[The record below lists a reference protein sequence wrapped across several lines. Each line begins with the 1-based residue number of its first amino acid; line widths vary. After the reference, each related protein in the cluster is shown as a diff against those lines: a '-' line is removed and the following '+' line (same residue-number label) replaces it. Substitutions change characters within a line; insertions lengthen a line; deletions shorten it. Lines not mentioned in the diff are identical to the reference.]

1 MKRIII
7 ALLGISL
14 TTAVFSQYIP
24 EGYILQYQQNFSGKN
39 PISDFRSD
47 DFQFWTIRSANGN
60 RHLEFNR
67 DIENDPD
74 TTVFSPL
81 NICLIKDYIFGDFI
95 IEASLMQP
103 ETTPDKGIWILFG
116 IRDSLKY
123 YCVNVSS
130 TDEVR
135 SKGLYVVEDARPL
148 EIPCTFYKDIRWSK
162 GKWHK
167 VKIERNIVDTS
178 VRIFFD
184 DMKNPYLETN
194 DRTFIMGYIGFGS
207 GTGKWRIDN
216 IEIWSQTSIPQ
227 PAEFL
232 KEKL

>member
-7 ALLGISL
+7 ALLTTAL
-14 TTAVFSQYIP
+14 TTAVFSQYVP

-47 DFQFWTIRSANGN
+47 DFQFWTIKSVNGN
-60 RHLEFNR
+60 KFLEFSR
-67 DIENDPD
+67 DIEND
-74 TTVFSPL
+74 TNRAAFSPL
-81 NICLIKDYIFGDFI
+81 NICLIKEYIFGDFI

-103 ETTPDKGIWILFG
+103 GTAADTGIWILFG
-116 IRDSLKY
+116 IKDSLKY

-135 SKGLYVVEDARPL
+135 SKGLFVVEDDRPL

-167 VKIERNIVDTS
+167 VRLERNIVDTS
-178 VRIFFD
+178 VRIFID
-184 DMKNPYLETN
+184 DMKNPYMETK

-216 IEIWSQTSIPQ
+216 IEIWSQTSIPR
-227 PAEFL
+227 PAGFL

>member
-1 MKRIII
+1 MKRFIIM
-7 ALLGISL
+7 LLSAAL
-14 TTAVFSQYIP
+14 TTAVFSQYFP
-24 EGYILQYQQNFSGKN
+24 GGYILQYQQNFSGKN

-47 DFQFWTIRSANGN
+47 DFRFWTVKSVNGN
-60 RHLEFNR
+60 KYLEYSR
-67 DIENDPD
+67 DIEND
-74 TTVFSPL
+74 TNQAAFSSL

-103 ETTPDKGIWILFG
+103 EDTTGKGIWILFG

-123 YCVNVSS
+123 YCVDVSS

-167 VKIERNIVDTS
+167 VRIERNIVDAS

-184 DMKNPYLETN
+184 DMKNPCLETK

-216 IEIWSQTSIPQ
+216 IEIWSQTTIPQ

-232 KEKL
+232 KEKP

>member
-7 ALLGISL
+7 VLLSTVL
-14 TTAVFSQYIP
+14 TTTIFSQYVP
-24 EGYILQYQQNFSGKN
+24 EGYVLQYQQNFSGKN

-47 DFQFWTIRSANGN
+47 DFQFWTIKPVKGN
-60 RHLEFNR
+60 KYLEFSR
-67 DIENDPD
+67 DVEND
-74 TTVFSPL
+74 TNQATFSPL

-95 IEASLMQP
+95 IEASLMQLGMAAD
-103 ETTPDKGIWILFG
+103 TGIWILFG
-116 IRDSLKY
+116 IRDSLQY

-130 TDEVR
+130 TDKVR
-135 SKGLYVVEDARPL
+135 SKGLFVVEDAKPL

-167 VKIERNIVDTS
+167 VRIERNIIDTS

-184 DMKNPYLETN
+184 DMKNPYLVTK

-207 GTGKWRIDN
+207 DAGKWRIDN
-216 IEIWSQTSIPQ
+216 IKIWSQTSIPQ
-227 PAEFL
+227 PADFL
-232 KEKL
+232 KENF